1 MDQKFLLD
9 RYVGSLLGMAA
20 GDAYGMPANNHSP
33 YSVNCLFQ
41 YIDSFYPCNKT
52 GRKAGSYSGVTQLAL
67 LEALSLIE
75 NKDINVENSI
85 KILKDIKSQ
94 GKAKWS
100 SEDKLL
106 RCVPL
111 GLMAAANPVSDSEL
125 WKRCGKTW
133 SIFKSSSKTDILAS
147 FCITWSIKEL
157 IRNNKNLSNID
168 ELCFT
173 DMSMMSRLV
182 ELCKKIEQTFDDGP
196 DKLIILYEINN
207 GVFNAHAL
215 IIHDK

>member
-75 NKDINVENSI
+75 NKDKVTGASLIFIDEGADTGPIILQQKVKVEN
-85 KILKDIKSQ
+85 DT
-94 GKAKWS
+94 
-100 SEDKLL
+100 
-106 RCVPL
+106 V
-111 GLMAAANPVSDSEL
+111 DSNFEFTYT
-125 WKRCGKTW
+125 RKT
-133 SIFKSSSKTDILAS
+133 SNF
-147 FCITWSIKEL
+147 L
-157 IRNNKNLSNID
+157 IRVNEVQLLILTIFGKIITTCPAIVNSKLPTVLIAIDNL
-168 ELCFT
+168 LVC
-173 DMSMMSRLV
+173 V
-182 ELCKKIEQTFDDGP
+182 ELCSDFSYMKFHELTVVVGFTHPIT
-196 DKLIILYEINN
+196 
-207 GVFNAHAL
+207 
-215 IIHDK
+215 